1 MSLSGLESLACRY
14 STPPLPVL
22 YAASALLTASKSQ
35 RPQGQQA
42 QTSTSAIQVCPPNCP
57 SEYSSTIGHNPS
69 PLGLVEI
76 PPSQAPPTL
85 ELMARAAPT
94 RSRAAR
100 GKRRRASSASSSS
113 DDDKELVSD
122 TRRGRGKRQKASAI
136 LAEFTSL
143 DALLS
148 NDLAEK
154 RKRQNRER
162 KLQKLREE
170 SEAAALDAAE
180 GGSSSMGKLMTHMA
194 SNMSALSGDSYL
206 FSGSDVTMAEEKFG
220 YVFTPM
226 TELRGDLKLVFETM
240 QSTDDAELSGL
251 LWSKAILIRCMLK
264 RQAESTTRGSAT
276 TPILLP
282 AKIGAWLFMTST
294 FEVLGVGMDDYLTRN
309 VVCLIVVVVVSTHTD
324 SHVVAGSFSNLFL
337 VMSSAKK
344 VSVQNLSS
352 ALPVACFAHPI
363 EDFRSAFGDS
373 VPPIEMEWKPS
384 IYDFLNAFR
393 AYGFQD
399 SKRSMSVKSKI
410 PVTPPSTKKS
420 CALPFPTLNMH
431 YVLIYLVICLRTK
444 TLKLEGYDA
453 FSFTM
458 FFLRMQFE
466 NDIHASIVDL
476 ATICIEELLDVFPR
490 AEWRREWAPQLVLRI
505 AGANEGLFDSAAGW
519 LAVARR
525 LPRTMRGTQLTTGLA
540 IYVLQHRIDKKS
552 AEGASSERP
561 LKFPIQSGLVVDIVA
576 GIVEDLTQKY
586 AETRKTS
593 KASKTTPPF
602 DLLCK
607 KVALMD
613 LALQAFLNI
622 LTPKEM
628 KIMLGKL
635 DQLADTHKSTMS
647 AKWHELKTLVSLMH
661 RKYSLENLR
670 IGRSASPS
678 AKTVMFCDD
687 DDN

>member
-1 MSLSGLESLACRY
+1 MARMAPSRTRAVKA
-14 STPPLPVL
+14 P
-22 YAASALLTASKSQ
+22 AASA
-35 RPQGQQA
+35 
-42 QTSTSAIQVCPPNCP
+42 
-57 SEYSSTIGHNPS
+57 
-69 PLGLVEI
+69 
-76 PPSQAPPTL
+76 
-85 ELMARAAPT
+85 
-94 RSRAAR
+94 AAR
-100 GKRRRASSASSSS
+100 KRRRTSLDSSSS
-113 DDDKELVSD
+113 EDEQELVKD

-136 LAEFTSL
+136 LNEFTSL

-154 RKRQNRER
+154 RKRENRER
-162 KLQKLREE
+162 KLQKLRQE
-170 SEAAALDAAE
+170 SETVDKDAPL
-180 GGSSSMGKLMTHMA
+180 GKLMSSMDT
-194 SNMSALSGDSYL
+194 NMSTLSGDSYL
-206 FSGSDVTMAEEKFG
+206 FSAPEVTVTEEKFG

-226 TELRGDLKLVFETM
+226 TEPLPYRTYKATENELQSDLKLVYETM
-240 QSTDDAELSGL
+240 QTTDDEELSGL

-264 RQAESTTRGSAT
+264 RQSESTSRDAGM
-276 TPILLP
+276 TPIILP
-282 AKIGAWLFMTST
+282 SKIGSWLFMT
-294 FEVLGVGMDDYLTRN
+294 M
-309 VVCLIVVVVVSTHTD
+309 STHSN
-324 SHVVAGSFSNLFL
+324 SHVVGGCFSNLFL
-337 VMSSAKK
+337 IQSSAKK
-344 VSVQNLSS
+344 MFIPNLNS
-352 ALPVACFAHPI
+352 ALPVACFSHPI
-363 EDFRSAFGDS
+363 EDFRSAFGTNT
-373 VPPIEMEWKPS
+373 PPIEMEWEPS

-410 PVTPPSTKKS
+410 PATPPSTKKRV
-420 CALPFPTLNMH
+420 LPFPTLNMH
-431 YVLIYLVICLRTK
+431 YVLMYLVLCLRTK

-466 NDIHASIVDL
+466 SDIHASIVDL

-540 IYVLQHRIDKKS
+540 IYVLQHRIDKDPQ
-552 AEGASSERP
+552 EGATSEKP

-586 AETRKTS
+586 AETRKSS
-593 KASKTTPPF
+593 KDSKKTPPF

-622 LTPKEM
+622 LTAKEI

-635 DQLADTHKSTMS
+635 DQLADAHKSTMS

-670 IGRSASPS
+670 IGRVRSASPS
-678 AKTVMFCDD
+678 AKTVLAFSDD
-687 DDN
+687 E

>member
-1 MSLSGLESLACRY
+1 
-14 STPPLPVL
+14 
-22 YAASALLTASKSQ
+22 
-35 RPQGQQA
+35 
-42 QTSTSAIQVCPPNCP
+42 
-57 SEYSSTIGHNPS
+57 
-69 PLGLVEI
+69 
-76 PPSQAPPTL
+76 
-85 ELMARAAPT
+85 MARATAT
-94 RSRAAR
+94 RTRTRAAKAPAAEK
-100 GKRRRASSASSSS
+100 KRRRAPSDSSS
-113 DDDKELVSD
+113 DDEQELELSD

-136 LAEFTSL
+136 LTEFTSL

-170 SEAAALDAAE
+170 SEAAARDASE
-180 GGSSSMGKLMTHMA
+180 GGSSPLGKLMSHMA
-194 SNMSALSGDSYL
+194 SNMSTLSGDSHL
-206 FSGSDVTMAEEKFG
+206 FLGSEVTVAEEKFG
-220 YVFTPM
+220 YVFTPITEPLPYRTYKATE
-226 TELRGDLKLVFETM
+226 TELKSDLKLVYAVM

-251 LWSKAILIRCMLK
+251 LC
-264 RQAESTTRGSAT
+264 
-276 TPILLP
+276 
-282 AKIGAWLFMTST
+282 
-294 FEVLGVGMDDYLTRN
+294 
-309 VVCLIVVVVVSTHTD
+309 
-324 SHVVAGSFSNLFL
+324 NLFL
-337 VMSSAKK
+337 M
-344 VSVQNLSS
+344 LSS
-352 ALPVACFAHPI
+352 VNKASIPRLSAALPVACFAHPI
-363 EDFRSAFGDS
+363 EDFRSAFGTQ
-373 VPPIEMEWKPS
+373 VPAIEMEWKPT

-410 PVTPPSTKKS
+410 PATPPSTKKLRV
-420 CALPFPTLNMH
+420 LPFPTLNMH
-431 YVLIYLVICLRTK
+431 YVLMYLVICLRTK
-444 TLKLEGYDA
+444 TLTLEGYDA

-525 LPRTMRGTQLTTGLA
+525 LPRTMRGTQLTTGLS
-540 IYVLQHRIDKKS
+540 IYVLQHRIDIKLL
-552 AEGASSERP
+552 EGATSERP

-576 GIVEDLTQKY
+576 GIVQDLTLKY
-586 AETRKTS
+586 AETRKNG
-593 KASKTTPPF
+593 KLSKTTPPF

-628 KIMLGKL
+628 KIMLNKL
-635 DQLADTHKSTMS
+635 DQLADAHKSTMS

-670 IGRSASPS
+670 IGRSSAPS
-678 AKTVMFCDD
+678 AKTELFCDD
-687 DDN
+687 DDE

>member
-1 MSLSGLESLACRY
+1 
-14 STPPLPVL
+14 
-22 YAASALLTASKSQ
+22 
-35 RPQGQQA
+35 
-42 QTSTSAIQVCPPNCP
+42 
-57 SEYSSTIGHNPS
+57 
-69 PLGLVEI
+69 
-76 PPSQAPPTL
+76 
-85 ELMARAAPT
+85 MARAAPSRT
-94 RSRAAR
+94 RAAKAPTASASAH
-100 GKRRRASSASSSS
+100 KRRRSSLDSSSS
-113 DDDKELVSD
+113 DDEKELVRDS
-122 TRRGRGKRQKASAI
+122 RRGRARGKRPKASAI

-148 NDLAEK
+148 NDQAEK

-170 SEAAALDAAE
+170 SEAAAKDAAE

-194 SNMSALSGDSYL
+194 SNMSALSGDSHL
-206 FSGSDVTMAEEKFG
+206 FSGSEVTVAEEKFG
-220 YVFTPM
+220 YVFTPITEPLPYRTYKATE
-226 TELRGDLKLVFETM
+226 TELQGDLKLVYETM

-264 RQAESTTRGSAT
+264 RQEESTTRGSAT

-282 AKIGAWLFMTST
+282 SKIGSWLFMT
-294 FEVLGVGMDDYLTRN
+294 M
-309 VVCLIVVVVVSTHTD
+309 STHSN
-324 SHVVAGSFSNLFL
+324 SHVVSGCFSNLFL

-344 VSVQNLSS
+344 AYVPSLSS
-352 ALPVACFAHPI
+352 ALPAACFAHSI
-363 EDFRSAFGDS
+363 EDFRSTFGVD
-373 VPPIEMEWKPS
+373 VPPMEMEWKPS

-410 PVTPPSTKKS
+410 PVTPPSTKKTQ
-420 CALPFPTLNMH
+420 ALPFPTVNMH
-431 YVLIYLVICLRTK
+431 YVLMYLVICLRTK

-466 NDIHASIVDL
+466 TDIHASIVDL

-505 AGANEGLFDSAAGW
+505 AGSNEGLFDSAAGW

-525 LPRTMRGTQLTTGLA
+525 LPRTMRGTLLTTGLA
-540 IYVLQHRIDKKS
+540 IYVLQHRIDKKP
-552 AEGASSERP
+552 AEGVSSERP

-576 GIVEDLTQKY
+576 GIVEDLTSKY
-586 AETRKTS
+586 AEARKNG
-593 KASKTTPPF
+593 KASKVSPPF

-635 DQLADTHKSTMS
+635 DQLADAHKSTMS

-678 AKTVMFCDD
+678 AKTVLFCDD

>member
-1 MSLSGLESLACRY
+1 
-14 STPPLPVL
+14 
-22 YAASALLTASKSQ
+22 
-35 RPQGQQA
+35 
-42 QTSTSAIQVCPPNCP
+42 
-57 SEYSSTIGHNPS
+57 
-69 PLGLVEI
+69 
-76 PPSQAPPTL
+76 
-85 ELMARAAPT
+85 MARATAT
-94 RSRAAR
+94 RTRTRAAKAPAAEK
-100 GKRRRASSASSSS
+100 KRRRAPSDSSS
-113 DDDKELVSD
+113 DDEQELELRD

-136 LAEFTSL
+136 LTEFTSL

-170 SEAAALDAAE
+170 SEAAARDASE
-180 GGSSSMGKLMTHMA
+180 GGSSPLGKLMSHMA
-194 SNMSALSGDSYL
+194 SNMSTLSGDSHL
-206 FSGSDVTMAEEKFG
+206 FLGSEVTVAEEKFG
-220 YVFTPM
+220 YVFTPITEPLPYRTYKATE
-226 TELRGDLKLVFETM
+226 TELKSDLKLVYAVM

-251 LWSKAILIRCMLK
+251 LWSKAILIRCMLTQPTK
-264 RQAESTTRGSAT
+264 SITRTAAPQ
-276 TPILLP
+276 TPVALP
-282 AKIGAWLFMTST
+282 SKIGSWLFMT
-294 FEVLGVGMDDYLTRN
+294 M
-309 VVCLIVVVVVSTHTD
+309 STHSD
-324 SHVVAGSFSNLFL
+324 SHVVSGCFSNLFL
-337 VMSSAKK
+337 M
-344 VSVQNLSS
+344 LSS
-352 ALPVACFAHPI
+352 VNKASIPSLSAALPVACFAHPN
-363 EDFRSAFGDS
+363 EDFRSAFGTQ
-373 VPPIEMEWKPS
+373 VPAIEMEWKPT

-410 PVTPPSTKKS
+410 PVTPPSTKKLRV
-420 CALPFPTLNMH
+420 LPFPTLNMH
-431 YVLIYLVICLRTK
+431 YVLMYLVICLRTK
-444 TLKLEGYDA
+444 TLTLEGYDA

-525 LPRTMRGTQLTTGLA
+525 LPRTMRGTQLTTGLS
-540 IYVLQHRIDKKS
+540 IYVLQHRIDIKLL
-552 AEGASSERP
+552 EGATSERP

-576 GIVEDLTQKY
+576 GIVQDLTLKY
-586 AETRKTS
+586 AETRKNG
-593 KASKTTPPF
+593 KLSKTTPPF

-628 KIMLGKL
+628 KIMLNKL
-635 DQLADTHKSTMS
+635 DQLADAHKSTMS

-670 IGRSASPS
+670 IGRSSAPS
-678 AKTVMFCDD
+678 AKTVLFCDD
-687 DDN
+687 DDE

>member
-1 MSLSGLESLACRY
+1 
-14 STPPLPVL
+14 
-22 YAASALLTASKSQ
+22 
-35 RPQGQQA
+35 
-42 QTSTSAIQVCPPNCP
+42 
-57 SEYSSTIGHNPS
+57 
-69 PLGLVEI
+69 
-76 PPSQAPPTL
+76 
-85 ELMARAAPT
+85 MARTAPS
-94 RSRAAR
+94 RSRAA
-100 GKRRRASSASSSS
+100 KAPAASSAASKRHRTTSESSSS
-113 DDDKELVSD
+113 EEEQELVSD
-122 TRRGRGKRQKASAI
+122 SRRARGKRQKASAI
-136 LAEFTSL
+136 LAEFSSL

-170 SEAAALDAAE
+170 SEAAARDSAE
-180 GGSSSMGKLMTHMA
+180 GGSSSMGKLMSHMA

-206 FSGSDVTMAEEKFG
+206 FSGSEVTVAEEKFG
-220 YVFTPM
+220 YVFTPITEPLPYRTYKATE
-226 TELRGDLKLVFETM
+226 TELQGDLKLVYETM

-282 AKIGAWLFMTST
+282 PKIGSWLFMT
-294 FEVLGVGMDDYLTRN
+294 M
-309 VVCLIVVVVVSTHTD
+309 STHSN
-324 SHVVAGSFSNLFL
+324 SHVVGGCFSNLFL
-337 VMSSAKK
+337 AMSSAKK
-344 VSVQNLSS
+344 AFVPSLSS
-352 ALPVACFAHPI
+352 ALPVACFVHPI
-363 EDFRSAFGDS
+363 EDFRSTFGDDIPS
-373 VPPIEMEWKPS
+373 IEMEWKPS

-410 PVTPPSTKKS
+410 PVTPPSTKKAQ
-420 CALPFPTLNMH
+420 ALPFPTLNMH
-431 YVLIYLVICLRTK
+431 YVLMYLVLCLRTK

-525 LPRTMRGTQLTTGLA
+525 LPRTMRGTQLTTGLS
-540 IYVLQHRIDKKS
+540 IYVLQHRIDKNA
-552 AEGASSERP
+552 AEGTSSERP

-576 GIVEDLTQKY
+576 GIVEDLTHKY
-586 AETRKTS
+586 AETRKNG

-602 DLLCK
+602 DVLCK

-678 AKTVMFCDD
+678 AKTVLFRDD
-687 DDN
+687 DDS

>member
-1 MSLSGLESLACRY
+1 
-14 STPPLPVL
+14 
-22 YAASALLTASKSQ
+22 
-35 RPQGQQA
+35 
-42 QTSTSAIQVCPPNCP
+42 
-57 SEYSSTIGHNPS
+57 
-69 PLGLVEI
+69 
-76 PPSQAPPTL
+76 
-85 ELMARAAPT
+85 MARTAP
-94 RSRAAR
+94 SRTLAVKAPAVPAAAR
-100 GKRRRASSASSSS
+100 KRRRMSSNSSSS
-113 DDDKELVSD
+113 EDEQDLVKD
-122 TRRGRGKRQKASAI
+122 TRRGRSGKRQKASAI
-136 LAEFTSL
+136 LNEFTSL
-143 DALLS
+143 DALLN

-154 RKRQNRER
+154 RKRENRER

-170 SEAAALDAAE
+170 SEIVDKDAPL
-180 GGSSSMGKLMTHMA
+180 GKLMSSMDT
-194 SNMSALSGDSYL
+194 NMSTLSGDSYL
-206 FSGSDVTMAEEKFG
+206 FSASEVTVTEEKFG

-226 TELRGDLKLVFETM
+226 TEPLPYRTYKATETELQSDLKLVYDSM
-240 QSTDDAELSGL
+240 QSTDDEELSGL

-264 RQAESTTRGSAT
+264 RQSESTTRDAGM

-282 AKIGAWLFMTST
+282 SKIGSWLFMT
-294 FEVLGVGMDDYLTRN
+294 M
-309 VVCLIVVVVVSTHTD
+309 STHTN
-324 SHVVAGSFSNLFL
+324 SHVVGGCFSNLFL
-337 VMSSAKK
+337 IQSSAKK
-344 VSVQNLSS
+344 MSIPNLNSG
-352 ALPVACFAHPI
+352 LPVASFAHPV
-363 EDFRSAFGDS
+363 EDFRSAFGS
-373 VPPIEMEWKPS
+373 ETPPIEMDWEPS

-410 PVTPPSTKKS
+410 PVTPPSTKKLV
-420 CALPFPTLNMH
+420 LPFPTLNMH
-431 YVLIYLVICLRTK
+431 YVLMYLVLCLRTK

-466 NDIHASIVDL
+466 SNIHASIVDL

-525 LPRTMRGTQLTTGLA
+525 LPRTLRGTQLTTGLA
-540 IYVLQHRIDKKS
+540 IYVLQHRIDKDPQ
-552 AEGASSERP
+552 EGATSEKP

-586 AETRKTS
+586 AETRKSS
-593 KASKTTPPF
+593 KESKKTPPF

-622 LTPKEM
+622 LTAKEM
-628 KIMLGKL
+628 KIMLSKL
-635 DQLADTHKSTMS
+635 DQLADAHKSTMS
-647 AKWHELKTLVSLMH
+647 AKWHELKTLISLMH

-670 IGRSASPS
+670 IGRIRSVSPS
-678 AKTVMFCDD
+678 AKTVLSFSDD
-687 DDN
+687 G

>member
-1 MSLSGLESLACRY
+1 MARMAPSRTRVSKA
-14 STPPLPVL
+14 P
-22 YAASALLTASKSQ
+22 AASA
-35 RPQGQQA
+35 
-42 QTSTSAIQVCPPNCP
+42 
-57 SEYSSTIGHNPS
+57 
-69 PLGLVEI
+69 
-76 PPSQAPPTL
+76 
-85 ELMARAAPT
+85 
-94 RSRAAR
+94 AAR
-100 GKRRRASSASSSS
+100 KRRRTSSESSSS
-113 DDDKELVSD
+113 EDEQELVRD
-122 TRRGRGKRQKASAI
+122 TRRGRDKRQKASAI

-148 NDLAEK
+148 NDMAEK
-154 RKRQNRER
+154 RKRENRER

-170 SEAAALDAAE
+170 SEMVDKDAPL
-180 GGSSSMGKLMTHMA
+180 GKLMSSMD
-194 SNMSALSGDSYL
+194 SNMSTLSGDNHL
-206 FSGSDVTMAEEKFG
+206 FAASEVTVTEEKFG

-226 TELRGDLKLVFETM
+226 TEPLPYRTYTATETELKSDLKLVYETM
-240 QSTDDAELSGL
+240 QSTDDGDLSGL

-264 RQAESTTRGSAT
+264 RQSESTTRGTAM

-282 AKIGAWLFMTST
+282 SKIGSWLFMT
-294 FEVLGVGMDDYLTRN
+294 M
-309 VVCLIVVVVVSTHTD
+309 STHSD
-324 SHVVAGSFSNLFL
+324 SLVVGGCFSNFFL
-337 VMSSAKK
+337 IQTSTRKMSIPSLSA
-344 VSVQNLSS
+344 
-352 ALPVACFAHPI
+352 ALPVASFTHSI
-363 EDFRSAFGDS
+363 EDFRSTFGED
-373 VPPIEMEWKPS
+373 VPSLEMEWEPS

-410 PVTPPSTKKS
+410 PVTPPPTKKS
-420 CALPFPTLNMH
+420 PMLPFPTLNMH
-431 YVLIYLVICLRTK
+431 YVLMYLVLCLRTK
-444 TLKLEGYDA
+444 TIKLEGYDA

-466 NDIHASIVDL
+466 NDIHASIIDL

-525 LPRTMRGTQLTTGLA
+525 LPRTIRGTQLTTGLA
-540 IYVLQHRIDKKS
+540 IYVLQHRIDKVS
-552 AEGASSERP
+552 LEGASSERP
-561 LKFPIQSGLVVDIVA
+561 MKFPIQSGLVVDIVA
-576 GIVEDLTQKY
+576 GIVEDLTNKY
-586 AETRKTS
+586 VETRKTG
-593 KASKTTPPF
+593 KAAKTAPPF

-622 LTPKEM
+622 LTSKEM

-635 DQLADTHKSTMS
+635 DELADAHKSTMS

-670 IGRSASPS
+670 VGRSLSPS
-678 AKTVMFCDD
+678 AKAVLFCDD
-687 DDN
+687 DDD